1 MICTYGLLKP
11 KSTLSRCQWNIVVLD
26 EAQNIKKHT
35 TQAAKA
41 AVRLKSRFRFATT
54 GTPIEN
60 NLTELWSLFQF
71 LNPHLLK
78 GIKDFRDRFLIP
90 IEREDSAEAR
100 KLLNQL
106 ISPFV
111 LRRTKESVLDDLPP
125 LTEITLSI
133 DLSLE
138 ERELYEGVMRE
149 KLEEIETQLAAGDN
163 TARISFCFIN

>member
-1 MICTYGLLKP
+1 MF
-11 KSTLSRCQWNIVVLD
+11 
-26 EAQNIKKHT
+26 EAQNIKNHT

-106 ISPFV
+106 
-111 LRRTKESVLDDLPP
+111 
-125 LTEITLSI
+125 
-133 DLSLE
+133 
-138 ERELYEGVMRE
+138 
-149 KLEEIETQLAAGDN
+149 A
-163 TARISFCFIN
+163 